1 MKLKSVASIIFLSLA
16 ITQVAL
22 ARQQP
27 IGSARPDRREAY
39 NLAKVS
45 AMDDLQV
52 QPSQGSF
59 IDQSIVIRSSE
70 SITHYAYLPIIT
82 RLDVCAATGETY
94 GTLPPDV
101 PYTGDAS
108 TQPDINLAVRGY
120 TPTIADLNLVDY
132 AGAIDPAAPQLY
144 TLFDDHRTPTFN
156 AAYQVYR

>member
-1 MKLKSVASIIFLSLA
+1 MKLKSVASIIFLSLATLA

-27 IGSARPDRREAY
+27 IGSARPDRREGS
-39 NLAKVS
+39 S
-45 AMDDLQV
+45 AR
-52 QPSQGSF
+52 SR

-70 SITHYAYLPIIT
+70 SITYYAYLPIIT

-144 TLFDDHRTPTFN
+144 TLFDDNRTPTFN